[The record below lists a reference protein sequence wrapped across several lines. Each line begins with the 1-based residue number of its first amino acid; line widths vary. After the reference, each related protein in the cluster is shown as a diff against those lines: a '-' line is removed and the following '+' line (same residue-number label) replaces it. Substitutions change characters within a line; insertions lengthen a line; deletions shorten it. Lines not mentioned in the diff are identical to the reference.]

1 MRVDKAKLL
10 RKLPAI
16 DRVLKTT
23 RALELK
29 TRWLPRLVDDEVR
42 ALVEDLRETMQE
54 GRDPGD
60 LAPEAVAERAGA
72 RLAARLAPGVVR
84 CVNAT
89 GVILHTGL
97 GRAAF
102 AQEVVDALA
111 RELSGYCVVSVDRQ
125 EGQRIRRET
134 AAARMLC
141 ALTGAEAAT
150 VVNNNAGA
158 TLIALNTLAAGREVV
173 VSRGQLVE
181 IGGSFRMPDVF
192 KAAGVV
198 LREVGTTNR
207 THRRDFAEAMGPATG
222 LLLRVH
228 PSNYRITGFTAEVP
242 LAELIEL
249 GKAANVPVMDDLGA
263 GALVPV
269 PPEPE
274 IGASLAL
281 GADVVTCSGDKLIGG
296 PQCGVLLGKLEWI
309 DRIRRNP
316 LFRALRVD
324 KMTLCALE
332 ATLRLFL
339 SADGPGD
346 AHPTL
351 RLLRAGAKELK
362 RRAAALRARIR
373 KQVPRLEVELRP
385 GSSEVG
391 SGSLPGESLATTL
404 LAIRHPTLSA
414 AAFARMLR
422 FGDPPVYT
430 RILDDLVCIDPRT
443 LLEGDDRLLVLAL
456 KEVS

>member
-1 MRVDKAKLL
+1 MDKAKQL

-16 DRVLKTT
+16 DRVLKTSAAQ
-23 RALELK
+23 RLK
-29 TRWLPRLVDDEVR
+29 TRFLPRLVDAEVR
-42 ALVEDLRETMQE
+42 GLVEDLRETMKE
-54 GRDPGD
+54 GGDPGD

-72 RLAARLAPGVVR
+72 RLSARLAPGVVR

-102 AQEVVDALA
+102 APAVLEALG

-134 AAARMLC
+134 AAARMLSS
-141 ALTGAEAAT
+141 LTGAEAAT
-150 VVNNNAGA
+150 VVNNNAAA
-158 TLIALNTLAAGREVV
+158 TLIALNTLAAGREAVI
-173 VSRGQLVE
+173 SRGQLVE

-207 THRRDFAEAMGPATG
+207 THRKDFADAIGPSTG

-228 PSNYRITGFTAEVP
+228 PSNYRIGGFTAEVP
-242 LAELIEL
+242 LAEMIEL
-249 GKAANVPVMDDLGA
+249 GRAAGIPVMDDLGA
-263 GALVPV
+263 GALAPIE
-269 PPEPE
+269 PEPE
-274 IGASLAL
+274 IGQSLAL

-296 PQCGVLLGKLEWI
+296 PQCGILLGKLEWI
-309 DRIRRNP
+309 DRVRRNP

-332 ATLRLFL
+332 ATLGLFL
-339 SADGPGD
+339 APGGPSD
-346 AHPTL
+346 AHPTFRML
-351 RLLRAGAKELK
+351 RTGAPELK
-362 RRAAALRARIR
+362 RRASALRARIR
-373 KQVPRLEVELRP
+373 KEAPRLDVAVRP
-385 GSSEVG
+385 GFSEAG
-391 SGSLPGESLATTL
+391 SGSLPGESLPTTL
-404 LAIRHPTLSA
+404 VTVRHAKLSA

-422 FGDPPVYT
+422 FGDPPVYA
-430 RILDDLVCIDPRT
+430 RIVEDLVCIDPRT
-443 LLEGDDRLLVLAL
+443 LLPGDDRLLVRAL

>member
-1 MRVDKAKLL
+1 VDKAKQL

-16 DRVLKTT
+16 DKVLKT
-23 RALELK
+23 AAAKDLK
-29 TRWLPRLVDDEVR
+29 RRWLPRLVDAEVR
-42 ALVEDLRETMQE
+42 ALVEDLRQTMRE
-54 GRDPGD
+54 GGDAGD
-60 LAPEAVAERAGA
+60 LAPQAIAERAGG
-72 RLAARLAPGVVR
+72 RLAARLTPGVVR

-102 AQEVVDALA
+102 SPRVIEALQREVL
-111 RELSGYCVVSVDRQ
+111 GYCVVSVDRQ

-207 THRRDFAEAMGPATG
+207 THRRDYADAIGPSTG

-228 PSNYRITGFTAEVP
+228 PSNYRILGFTQEVT
-242 LAELIEL
+242 LAELVEM
-249 GKAANVPVMDDLGA
+249 GKASGIPVMDDLGA
-263 GALVPV
+263 GALVPIE
-269 PPEPE
+269 PEPE
-274 IGASLAL
+274 IGQSLSL
-281 GADVVTCSGDKLIGG
+281 GVDLVTCSGDKLIGG
-296 PQCGVLLGKLEWI
+296 PQCGILLGKREWV

-332 ATLRLFL
+332 ATLGLFL
-339 SADGPGD
+339 EPDGPGD
-346 AHPTL
+346 DHPTL
-351 RLLRAGAKELK
+351 RMLRTPPDKLK
-362 RRAAALRARIR
+362 RRASALRTRLKKA
-373 KQVPRLEVELRP
+373 VPRLEVGVRP
-385 GSSEVG
+385 GSSQVG
-391 SGSLPGESLATTL
+391 SGSLPGEGLATTL
-404 LAIRHPTLSA
+404 VSIRHPKLSA
-414 AAFARMLR
+414 AALARMLR

-430 RILDDLVCIDPRT
+430 RIVDDLVCIDPRT
-443 LLEGDDRLLVLAL
+443 LLEGDDRLLVDAV

>member
-1 MRVDKAKLL
+1 VDPTKQL
-10 RKLPAI
+10 RRLPAI
-16 DRVLKTT
+16 DRVLRTAEAQK
-23 RALELK
+23 LK
-29 TRWLPRLVDDEVR
+29 QRWLPRLVDDEVR
-42 ALVEDLRETMQE
+42 LLVEDLRETIRE
-54 GRDPGD
+54 GKDPGE
-60 LAPEAVAERAGA
+60 LGPEALAERAGA

-89 GVILHTGL
+89 GVVLHTGL
-97 GRAAF
+97 GRAPF
-102 AQEVVDALA
+102 APQVVDALS
-111 RELSGYCVVSVDRQ
+111 RELRGYCVVSVDRQ

-158 TLIALNTLAAGREVV
+158 TLLALNSLAAGREVI

-192 KAAGVV
+192 RAAGVV

-207 THRRDFAEAMGPATG
+207 THRRDFADAIGPATG

-228 PSNYRITGFTAEVP
+228 PSNYRIVGFTEEVP
-242 LAELIEL
+242 VADLLEL
-249 GKAANVPVMDDLGA
+249 GKASGVPVMDDLGA
-263 GALVPV
+263 GALVPL

-281 GADVVTCSGDKLIGG
+281 GVDIVTCSGDKLIGG
-296 PQCGVLLGKLEWI
+296 PQCGILLGKREWI
-309 DRIRRNP
+309 DRVRRNP
-316 LFRALRVD
+316 LFRALRAD

-339 SADGPGD
+339 SPGGPGD
-346 AHPTL
+346 DHPAT
-351 RLLRAGAKELK
+351 RLLRLAPQELR
-362 RRAAALRARIR
+362 RRAAALRARVR
-373 KQVPRLEVELRP
+373 KNVPRLETSLRP
-385 GSSEVG
+385 GFSEAG
-391 SGSLPGESLATTL
+391 SGSLPGESLPTTL
-404 LAIRHPTLSA
+404 VALRHEKLSA

-422 FGDPPVYT
+422 FGDPAVYA
-430 RILDDLVCIDPRT
+430 RIADDLLCIDPRT
-443 LLEGDDRLLVLAL
+443 LLPGDDRLLIQAL

>member
-1 MRVDKAKLL
+1 MRA
-10 RKLPAI
+10 
-16 DRVLKTT
+16 
-23 RALELK
+23 
-29 TRWLPRLVDDEVR
+29 LVDD
-42 ALVEDLRETMQE
+42 LREAMRN
-54 GRDPGD
+54 GDDAGD
-60 LAPEAVAERAGA
+60 LAPDAVAERAGA

-102 AQEVVDALA
+102 APQVIDALE
-111 RELSGYCVVSVDRQ
+111 REVAGYCVVSVDRQ

-158 TLIALNTLAAGREVV
+158 TLIALSTLAGGREVV

-207 THRRDFAEAMGPATG
+207 THRRDYAEAIGPSTG

-228 PSNYRITGFTAEVP
+228 PSNFRVTGFTSEVP
-242 LAELIEL
+242 LADLIEL
-249 GKAANVPVMDDLGA
+249 GKAASVPVMDDLGA

-274 IGASLAL
+274 VGASLAL
-281 GADVVTCSGDKLIGG
+281 GVDVLTCSGDKLIGG
-296 PQCGVLLGKLEWI
+296 PQCGILLGKLDRI
-309 DRIRRNP
+309 DRIRKNP

-332 ATLRLFL
+332 ATLSLFL
-339 SADGPGD
+339 SPEGPGD
-346 AHPTL
+346 DHPTL
-351 RLLRAGAKELK
+351 RMLRETP
-362 RRAAALRARIR
+362 AALRRRASALRTRLR
-373 KQVPRLEVELRP
+373 KEASRLEVSVRP
-385 GSSEVG
+385 GFSEVG

-404 LAIRHPTLSA
+404 VAIRHPSLSA

-430 RILDDLVCIDPRT
+430 RIVDDLVCVDPRT
-443 LLEGDDRLLVLAL
+443 LLPGDDRLLVRAV

>member
-1 MRVDKAKLL
+1 VDRTKLL
-10 RKLPAI
+10 RKLPQI
-16 DRVLKTT
+16 DRVLKT
-23 RALELK
+23 AKAQELK
-29 TRWLPRLVDDEVR
+29 KRWLPRLVDGEVR
-42 ALVEDLRETMQE
+42 ALVEELRETMRNGE
-54 GRDPGD
+54 DAGD

-72 RLAARLAPGVVR
+72 RLAARLQPGVVR

-102 AQEVVDALA
+102 APEVVEALR
-111 RELSGYCVVSVDRQ
+111 REVAGYCVVSVDRQ

-141 ALTGAEAAT
+141 ALSGAEAAT

-158 TLIALNTLAAGREVV
+158 TLIALSTLAAGREVV

-207 THRRDFAEAMGPATG
+207 THRRDYAEAIGPATG

-228 PSNYRITGFTAEVP
+228 PSNYRISGFTSEVP
-242 LAELIEL
+242 LAELVEL
-249 GKAANVPVMDDLGA
+249 GKAAGLPVMDDLGA

-274 IGASLAL
+274 VAASLAL
-281 GADVVTCSGDKLIGG
+281 GVDLLTCSGDKLIGG
-296 PQCGVLLGKLEWI
+296 PQCGILLGKLEWI
-309 DRIRRNP
+309 DRIRKNP

-332 ATLRLFL
+332 ATLKLFL
-339 SADGPGD
+339 APDGPGD
-346 AHPTL
+346 SHPTL
-351 RLLRAGAKELK
+351 RMLRAPAQALK
-362 RRAAALRARIR
+362 RRAAALRSRLKREA
-373 KQVPRLEVELRP
+373 PRLETELRA
-385 GSSEVG
+385 GFSEVG
-391 SGSLPGESLATTL
+391 SGSLPGESLVTTL
-404 LAIRHPTLSA
+404 VSIRHPTLSA

-422 FGDPPVYT
+422 FGDPPVYA
-430 RILDDLVCIDPRT
+430 RIVDDLVCVDPRT
-443 LLEGDDRLLVLAL
+443 LLDGDDRLLVRAM